1 MLYVFLLGLLLPLY
15 TITGFDA
22 SAHTSEETVNARV
35 SVPKG
40 MLNSVLWSWVFGYL
54 MTCSFVLAMPDLTAA
69 AKDGGNVFFNLLG
82 GLAIPDALKNLLN
95 VGIVVANYL
104 CGLAAV
110 TSTSRMIFA
119 FARDGGLPVS
129 KALRHVDPKY
139 RTPVPAIWTTA
150 VLSLAATLYSPAFA
164 ALAAGCAAFFYIS
177 YVMPVAVG
185 FFAEGKT
192 WKEFGPFRL
201 GALSKP
207 LAVISVVGVFILA
220 YIGIQPPN
228 DIVINY
234 ALGLL
239 VLLIVGWFGYAKKHF
254 PGPPIGAE
262 IAKRQA
268 EIAAEEQAVG
278 GAIGS

>member
-1 MLYVFLLGLLLPLY
+1 
-15 TITGFDA
+15 
-22 SAHTSEETVNARV
+22 
-35 SVPKG
+35 
-40 MLNSVLWSWVFGYL
+40 
-54 MTCSFVLAMPDLTAA
+54 MPDLAAA

-82 GLAIPDALKNLLN
+82 GLAVSDALKDLLF

-119 FARDGGLPVS
+119 FARDGGLPAS

-164 ALAAGCAAFFYIS
+164 ALAAGCAMFFYIS
-177 YVMPVAVG
+177 YVMPVAAG
-185 FFAEGKT
+185 IFAEGKT
-192 WKEFGPFRL
+192 WTESGPFTL
-201 GALSKP
+201 GKLYKP
-207 LAVISVVGVFILA
+207 FAAIAVAGVFVLA

-234 ALGLL
+234 AVGLL
-239 VLLIVGWFGYAKKHF
+239 VLLVVGWYGFARKRF

-268 EIAAEEQAVG
+268 EIAAEERAVG
-278 GAIGS
+278 GAIAAE